1 MFIVFEG
8 IDGSGKTTLSNQ
20 VASALQTRG
29 LPVRH
34 IRADGK
40 YASRVSEAIRE
51 LGRDARN
58 LQLVPE
64 AEMLLY
70 VARDVQ
76 LIEQVVRPALR
87 DGDIVI
93 ADRFLY
99 TAEVLARQ
107 GRHLPATYTDPILAA
122 AARGLVPDLV
132 VLCDVDPALARARRR
147 AAKLAAADRR
157 PPARKGL
164 AGVGLQHRIRRGYLA
179 LAAAAPERW
188 VVVDNDAPLD
198 QVVAAVTDL
207 IDGVRAGGVQASLDR
222 FRRDAGAR
230 LGAGGSPRPSRP
242 SGPSTLAEALELFL
256 CRVDRYA
263 EREPNVAAHLLGGLA
278 GPAVDE
284 RRRSLATRVPE
295 AVLAGLAGQDDEVSW
310 ELREWLWEQKP
321 RATALTLLG
330 LPAENGRAASMR
342 AALADLAP
350 TEVATS
356 LQGLD
361 GEEANGLRERLF
373 RHSPEAV
380 VTSLARLVSQA
391 AWSLREQWLA
401 WHREELASRYEIALV
416 AALSVTGLRDDRAW
430 RLREAARTAAPV
442 AALASLAGVLGDMAW
457 RWREESLGHA
467 PKIVMQTLVG
477 VEDERASRMRAAV
490 VADCKEAL
498 DSIVALDGP
507 RAWSLRETYADVWP
521 STAVKSLGP
530 LADGTR
536 GRTLI
541 ARQLAAH
548 PDSLSLLK
556 HVSAVA
562 LGVHRLKSAPGN

>member
-87 DGDIVI
+87 DGHIVI

-99 TAEVLARQ
+99 TAEVLAQQ

-207 IDGVRAGGVQASLDR
+207 IDGVRAGGVRASLDR

-230 LGAGGSPRPSRP
+230 LGAGTPRPSRP
-242 SGPSTLAEALELFL
+242 STPAEALELFIR
-256 CRVDRYA
+256 RVDRYA

-278 GPAVDE
+278 GPGVDE

-310 ELREWLWEQKP
+310 ELRQWLWEQKP

-330 LPAENGRAASMR
+330 LPAGNRRAASMR

-361 GEEANGLRERLF
+361 GEDANGLRERLF

-416 AALSVTGLRDDRAW
+416 AAMSVTGLRDDRAW
-430 RLREAARTAAPV
+430 RLRQAARTAAPV
-442 AALASLAGVLGDMAW
+442 AALASLAGVLGDVAW

-477 VEDERASRMRAAV
+477 IEDERASRMRAAV

-507 RAWSLRETYADVWP
+507 RAWTLRETYADVWP

-548 PDSLSLLK
+548 PNSLSLLK
-556 HVSAVA
+556 HASAVA
-562 LGVHRLKSAPGN
+562 LGVHRLKSAPSD

>member
-8 IDGSGKTTLSNQ
+8 IDGSGKTTLSNH

-147 AAKLAAADRR
+147 AAKLATADRR

-198 QVVAAVTDL
+198 QVVTAVTDL
-207 IDGVRAGGVQASLDR
+207 IDGVRAGGVRSALDR
-222 FRRDAGAR
+222 FRREAGAR
-230 LGAGGSPRPSRP
+230 LGVGTPRPSRP
-242 SGPSTLAEALELFL
+242 STPAEALELFMR
-256 CRVDRYA
+256 RVDRYA

-278 GPAVDE
+278 GPGVDE
-284 RRRSLATRVPE
+284 RRRSLAVRVPE

-310 ELREWLWEQKP
+310 ELRHWLWEQKP

-330 LPAENGRAASMR
+330 LPAGNRRAASMR

-361 GEEANGLRERLF
+361 GEDANGLRERLF
-373 RHSPEAV
+373 
-380 VTSLARLVSQA
+380 RLVSQA

-416 AALSVTGLRDDRAW
+416 AAMSVTGLRDDRAW
-430 RLREAARTAAPV
+430 RLREAARAAAPV
-442 AALASLAGVLGDMAW
+442 AALASLAGVLGDLAW

-477 VEDERASRMRAAV
+477 TEDERASRMRAAV

-498 DSIVALDGP
+498 DSILALDGP
-507 RAWSLRETYADVWP
+507 RAWTLRETYADVWP

-556 HVSAVA
+556 HASAVA
-562 LGVHRLKSAPGN
+562 LGVHRLKSAPSD

>member
-1 MFIVFEG
+1 MFVVFEG
-8 IDGSGKTTLSNQ
+8 IDGSGKTTLSNK
-20 VASALQTRG
+20 VAAALGARG
-29 LPVRH
+29 VPVRH

-87 DGDIVI
+87 DGHIVI

-164 AGVGLQHRIRRGYLA
+164 AGVGLQHRLRRGYLA

-198 QVVAAVTDL
+198 EVIAAVTDL
-207 IDGVRAGGVQASLDR
+207 IDAARAAGVRPALEHH
-222 FRRDAGAR
+222 RRDVVAR
-230 LGAGGSPRPSRP
+230 LRMGGGAQPV
-242 SGPSTLAEALELFL
+242 STPAEALEVFL
-256 CRVDRYA
+256 RRVDRYA

-278 GPAVDE
+278 GPGVDE
-284 RRRSLATRVPE
+284 RRRQLAARVPE
-295 AVLAGLAGQDDEVSW
+295 AVLAGLAGQDDGVSW
-310 ELREWLWEQKP
+310 ELREWLWAQKP
-321 RATALTLLG
+321 RATALTLLD
-330 LPAENGRAASMR
+330 LPAASRRAASMR
-342 AALADLAP
+342 ASLADMAP
-350 TEVATS
+350 TQVATS
-356 LQGLD
+356 LAGID
-361 GEEANGLRERLF
+361 DEDANALRDKLF
-373 RHSPEAV
+373 QHSPEAV
-380 VTSLARLVSQA
+380 VTSLARVTSQA
-391 AWSLREQWLA
+391 AWSLRERWLA
-401 WHREELASRYEIALV
+401 WHREELASRYEVALV

-430 RLREAARTAAPV
+430 RLREKARTAAPV
-442 AALASLAGVLGDMAW
+442 AALASLAGVLGDAAW
-457 RWREESLGHA
+457 RWRDEHLTSA
-467 PKIVMQTLVG
+467 PKIVMQTLAG
-477 VEDERASRMRAAV
+477 VEDERAWTLRASVA
-490 VADCKEAL
+490 ADCKEAL
-498 DSIVALDGP
+498 DSIAALDGP
-507 RAWSLRETYADVWP
+507 RAWSLRQTYADVWP
-521 STAVKSLGP
+521 STVVKSLGP
-530 LADGTR
+530 LADGAR
-536 GRTLI
+536 GRALL
-541 ARQLAAH
+541 ARQLAVH
-548 PDSLSLLK
+548 PNSLSLLK
-556 HVSAVA
+556 HASAVA
-562 LGVHRLKSAPGN
+562 LGVHRLRAAPSD